1 MKKKSVK
8 SQITMLMLLGLVLF
22 IAVSFV
28 LYFSKS
34 SVKKQS
40 QQSIKNIQ
48 ETAIDTL
55 PIKEFVANCLDKLAK
70 DAVALLGRQGGYIY
84 SSQGGALIDYAET
97 DEGLFFVKHNN
108 LNIAYNILPPKFES
122 SPYSSDIPDYPW
134 SIFPYKTEISNE
146 EIFEGFFGI
155 DNMPPLNSSE
165 GPNSIQTQIET
176 FIDNNFMSCA
186 DVSLFRN
193 QGYNIE
199 IDNSKTQV
207 IIGSNGITIKSKIPI
222 TINNPST
229 KESTKISDFST
240 NIDIRLRNI
249 YFFTKELIKNDIQ
262 NIKFNISDTNNNKD
276 SLSIQL
282 IKNIFSDEAR
292 KIKADLIIVADEKSL
307 IYGKPFEYAFARRNR
322 APALYYIKQNNLEFP
337 HLHTINQNGL
347 LRDSELKAEDPDE
360 DSYTFTITPTPPKVL
375 NIPQLK
381 FKIEVSDG
389 KLSDYQIITVNRI

>member
-1 MKKKSVK
+1 MKLKSK
-8 SQITMLMLLGLVLF
+8 SQITMIMMIGLMLF
-22 IAVSFV
+22 IMISFV
-28 LYFSKS
+28 LYLSKS

-70 DAVALLGRQGGYIY
+70 DAVVLLGRQGGYIY
-84 SSQGGALIDYAET
+84 SSQSGALIDYAET

-108 LNIAYNILPPKFES
+108 LNVAYNILPPKFES

-134 SIFPYKTEISNE
+134 STFPYKTEAPNE
-146 EIFEGFFGI
+146 EVFDGFFGI

-176 FIDNNFMSCA
+176 FIDNNLMSCA
-186 DVSLFRN
+186 DMSLFRN
-193 QGYNIE
+193 QGHYIE
-199 IDNSKTQV
+199 TNNSNTQV
-207 IIGSNGITIKSKIPI
+207 IIGGNDISIKSKIPI
-222 TINNPST
+222 IINNPST
-229 KESTKISDFST
+229 KESIKISDFST

-249 YFFTKELIKNDIQ
+249 YFFTKELIENDIK
-262 NIKFNISDTNNNKD
+262 NIRFNVSDTNNNKD

-282 IKNIFSDEAR
+282 IKNIYSDEAR
-292 KIKADLIIVADEKSL
+292 KIKADLITVSDEKSL
-307 IYGKPFEYAFARRNR
+307 IYGKPLEYIFARRNR

-337 HLHTINQNGL
+337 HLYTINRNEL

-360 DSYTFTITPTPPKVL
+360 DSYSFTITPTLPKVL

-389 KLSDYQIITVNRI
+389 RLSDYQIITVNRI